1 MSLMLLRVELINI
14 RSHEHFIFEPEP
26 VGITAIQ
33 GANGTGKSS
42 TVDSI
47 AWTLFGTKPDGVSKS
62 VEIFR
67 NGIGEKDKALA
78 RVDFLID
85 GTRIRFERRRVNKQG
100 TLECEVWSV
109 GEENGEEKLT
119 QLAGPAISH
128 AEPYI
133 RKLLRMD
140 EKGFLASILV
150 QQKQVDQ
157 LISAN
162 PRERGAV
169 IEKLTGIAG
178 VTAALV
184 ESRQDFNS
192 LKKAASFS
200 SIDEA
205 GLAKLR
211 LEESSV
217 KAEAVEIHEHIGLI
231 KTQASELKASGEA
244 FKNQLSEATA
254 KYERKIEIERRIADL
269 QTRIGIKTETLEET
283 TRAKEVERKAL
294 TGASSGA
301 YDELNSQ
308 IRELDAK
315 RDKLNIKMS
324 RAQDALDS
332 LNKEKAELEEE
343 LETIGALPEL
353 SEETLR
359 EEHEALVNAQE
370 LLRTDIIEAK
380 NQKAQIQSAISVIE
394 HGDSCPT
401 CLQTVAE
408 PQTAVKALE
417 LTIAGLDKSRA
428 DNQVKLDENKLE
440 LASLESQLQSIL
452 THSKSAVRLVEIKE
466 RTDLAKKALDSA
478 GSDLRVLNKELKSLN
493 ELFDEAKKSKERQK
507 AYKNLLDRAQ
517 ALTEQIEEFE
527 FELTKLK
534 TEDQNLDSASQRSLN
549 ALQKKLDDVRTK
561 HSSVSLDYTK
571 SSGDL
576 KMKRQKI
583 EFLLAEIAR
592 HQADIEKHQELLK
605 SVAVASHTVDLVSEF
620 REERIRNSIPVIEV
634 YASDLLSRFTDGKFN
649 RLTLDQKFNATV
661 YLADGTARSVGLLS
675 GGELSAAAMSLRLA
689 ISMLLNSGADQNV
702 VILDEVLVSQDGAR
716 AEQIL
721 ATIKEMFQGQVVLIA
736 HNESIDAI
744 ADKIVTLSSN

>member
-1 MSLMLLRVELINI
+1 MSLMLLRVELFNI
-14 RSHEHFIFEPEP
+14 RSHEYFLFEPEA

-42 TVDSI
+42 IVDSI
-47 AWTLFGTKPDGVSKS
+47 AWTLFGTKPNGVSKS

-67 NGIGEKDKALA
+67 AGIGEKDKALA

-85 GTRIRFERRRVNKQG
+85 GTRFRFERRRVNKHG

-109 GEENGEEKLT
+109 TEEDGEEKLT

-128 AEPYI
+128 AEPYV

-140 EKGFLASILV
+140 EGGFLASILV

-184 ESRQDFNS
+184 QSRQDFNG

-200 SIDEA
+200 SIDEE
-205 GLAKLR
+205 GLNKLR
-211 LEESSV
+211 KEEGEVKLSALEV
-217 KAEAVEIHEHIGLI
+217 HQHIVAI
-231 KTQASELKASGEA
+231 KTQASELKVTGESL
-244 FKNQLSEATA
+244 KTQLTEATA
-254 KYERKIEIERRIADL
+254 KYDRKIAIERRLADL
-269 QTRIGIKTETLEET
+269 QTRIGIKTDDLEET
-283 TRAKEVERKAL
+283 TKAKEQERKAL
-294 TGASSGA
+294 SNSSGGA
-301 YDELNSQ
+301 YDELYTKIQ
-308 IRELDAK
+308 ELNGK
-315 RDKLNIKMS
+315 RDRLNIKKS
-324 RAQDALDS
+324 RAEDSISALNRES
-332 LNKEKAELEEE
+332 ARLEEE
-343 LETIGALPEL
+343 LASLGELPEL
-353 SEETLR
+353 SEDELREKRSAIQEEQETLR
-359 EEHEALVNAQE
+359 NE
-370 LLRTDIIEAK
+370 IIGAR
-380 NQKAQIQSAISVIE
+380 NDKAQIESAIKVIQ

-401 CLQTVAE
+401 CLQTVSE

-417 LTIAGLDKSRA
+417 TTIAGLESTGTAKKA
-428 DNQVKLDENKLE
+428 TLDENKTLIAE
-440 LASLESQLQSIL
+440 LDIQLAAVQS
-452 THSKSAVRLVEIKE
+452 HSVSTTRLAEIKTE
-466 RTDLAKKALDSA
+466 MPTLSKELDSA
-478 GSDLRVLNKELKSLN
+478 GSDLRVLGKELKGLN

-507 AYKNLLDRAQ
+507 SYKRLLDRAQ
-517 ALTEQIEEFE
+517 ALTEEIEEFE
-527 FELTKLK
+527 FELGNLK
-534 TEDQNLDSASQRSLN
+534 KEDENLDSASQRSLN

-561 HSSVSLDYTK
+561 HSSVSVDYTK
-571 SSGDL
+571 SNGEL

-583 EFLLAEIAR
+583 EFLQSEIAR
-592 HQADIEKHQELLK
+592 HEADIAKHKELLK

-661 YLADGTARSVGLLS
+661 YLANGTSRSVGLLS

-689 ISMLLNSGADQNV
+689 ISMLLNSGADQNT

-736 HNESIDAI
+736 HNESIDSI
-744 ADKIVTLSSN
+744 ADKIVTLTAK